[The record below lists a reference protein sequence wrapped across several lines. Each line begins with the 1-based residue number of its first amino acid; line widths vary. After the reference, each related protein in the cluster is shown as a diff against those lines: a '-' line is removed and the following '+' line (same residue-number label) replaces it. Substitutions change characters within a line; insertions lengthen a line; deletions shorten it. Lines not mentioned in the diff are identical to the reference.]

1 MNWVFRK
8 GDLSRGNWD
17 VNLNPTEGLVAGWK
31 YTGLNVANLSNL
43 DSLTIAP
50 DSSERL
56 VIPLDGG
63 EISVTFNSL
72 EENGSYKLRNRKSV
86 FHGTTDVLYL
96 PINCEISLSGTG
108 RVAIAQAPA
117 KNVKPVKFVDR
128 DSFPQV
134 IRGAGPESRQIHDFG
149 GVDFLDADRFIVVE
163 VIVPAGN
170 WSGIPPHKHDT
181 YIPNK
186 ESNLEEIYYFELA
199 PERNSISPGIHDA
212 KGFFNGYSADRRP
225 YEVMTEV
232 KSGDVVLVPNG
243 WHGPVGAFP
252 GYDMYFL
259 NVMAGPDPERA
270 WNITDDPSQVWIR
283 ETWKEKPT
291 DPRLPYLA

>member
-199 PERNSISPGIHDA
+199 PERNSFSPNVHEP
-212 KGFFNGYSADRRP
+212 KGFFRGYSADKRP

>member
-86 FHGTTDVLYL
+86 FHGATDVLYL

-199 PERNSISPGIHDA
+199 PERNSISPGIHEA